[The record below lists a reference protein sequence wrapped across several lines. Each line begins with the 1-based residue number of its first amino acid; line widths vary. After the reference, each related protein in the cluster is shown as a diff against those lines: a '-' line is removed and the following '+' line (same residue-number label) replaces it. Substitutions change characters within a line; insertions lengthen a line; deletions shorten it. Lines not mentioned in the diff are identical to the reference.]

1 MTKDRISALFFLA
14 LCIAYW
20 LLAQDIRV
28 MPFARNDP
36 VTPQTVPRAL
46 AIVGAIIA
54 FLMLV
59 LPPKGE
65 RPTGGPFDG
74 WGLFAWGRVI
84 SLGLVM
90 LAYGYLL
97 TRVGFII
104 STSLFLIGGYLIL
117 GERRWAV
124 ILAASV
130 PVVIVFWAILTQL
143 LGLYLA
149 PGSLWGQP

>member
-1 MTKDRISALFFLA
+1 MTKDRISALFFLV
-14 LCIAYW
+14 LCVAYFW
-20 LLAQDIRV
+20 ISQDIRI

-46 AIVGAIIA
+46 AIVGGIIA

-59 LPPKGE
+59 LPPKGP

-90 LAYGYLL
+90 LAYGFLL
-97 TRVGFII
+97 TRVGFIV
-104 STSLFLIGGYLIL
+104 STSLFLIAGYLIL
-117 GERRWAV
+117 GERRWTV
-124 ILAASV
+124 LLAASV
-130 PVVIVFWAILTQL
+130 PVVVVFWALLTQL

-149 PGSLWGQP
+149 TGSYWDQL